1 MTEHTFIPI
10 DELINRVIMQ
20 LEEQHYMESTLI
32 VYKRTYRRIKEF
44 MLLKDYQNY
53 SPDIGT
59 LFLDEQKVSDSTMSA
74 YNCAVRRLN
83 DSYSGTNFR
92 IHHENDTAKICDVYK
107 DLLGDYLNN
116 CIAIGNKPGTIA
128 HKRFAC
134 IRFLNFL
141 FENDYK
147 DISLI
152 NADIIARALLIF
164 TNPDRYADVRSFLGY
179 LKGRNLIDRDYS
191 ELIPRSKRAQPIPS
205 VYTIDEIKLIEQH
218 IDTSTDTG
226 KRNIA
231 IIRLA
236 SRMGLRS
243 GDIAKLTRD
252 EINFS
257 SGTIR
262 LIQEKTNIPLELQ
275 MPKEV
280 SDSIYM
286 HLENSKKNHY
296 SDEYVFH
303 SMTAPYGKISTS
315 IIRHLVNDSMAK
327 AGIEVGLRKHGPHAF
342 RSSLASHMIED
353 ENSYNTVRKILGHS
367 DPNVIKHY
375 AKTDI
380 ERLRLCAISPPKPS
394 GLFEGYL
401 SGKKVISH
409 V

>member
-44 MLLKDYQNY
+44 MSLNDYQNY
-53 SPDIGT
+53 SPDIGAS
-59 LFLDEQKVSDSTMSA
+59 FLSEQKVSDSTMSA
-74 YNCAVRRLN
+74 YKCAVRRLN
-83 DSYSGTNFR
+83 DSYSGKGFR
-92 IHHENDTAKICDVYK
+92 SHHENDTAKICDVYR
-107 DLLGDYLNN
+107 DLLQDYLNN
-116 CIAIGNKPGTIA
+116 CIDKGNKPGTIA

-141 FENDYK
+141 SESGYK

-152 NADIIARALLIF
+152 DAGIITRALLIF
-164 TNPDRYADVRSFLGY
+164 TNPDRYADVKSFLGY
-179 LKGRNLIDRDYS
+179 LKGRSLIDRDYA
-191 ELIPRSKRAQPIPS
+191 EIIPRSKRAQPIPS
-205 VYTIDEIKLIEQH
+205 VYTVDEIKLIEQH
-218 IDTSTDTG
+218 VDTSTDTG
-226 KRNIA
+226 QRNIA

-236 SRMGLRS
+236 TRMGLRS
-243 GDIAKLTRD
+243 GDIAKLTID
-252 EINFS
+252 EIDFS
-257 SGTIR
+257 SGTIH

-280 SDSIYM
+280 SDSIYT

-315 IIRHLVNDSMAK
+315 IIRHLVNDSMNK

-342 RSSLASHMIED
+342 RSSLASHLIED
-353 ENSYNTVRKILGHS
+353 ENSYDTVRKILGHS

-394 GLFEGYL
+394 GLFKGYL

>member
-1 MTEHTFIPI
+1 MTEHKFIPI
-10 DELINRVIMQ
+10 NELINRVMMQ
-20 LEEQHYMESTLI
+20 LKEQHYMESTLI
-32 VYKRTYRRIKEF
+32 VYKRIYHRIKEF
-44 MLLKDYQNY
+44 MLQNDYQNY
-53 SPDIGT
+53 SPDIGSS
-59 LFLDEQKVSDSTMSA
+59 FLDEQKVSASTMSA
-74 YNCAVRRLN
+74 YKCAVRRLN
-83 DSYSGTNFR
+83 DSYNDKEFR
-92 IHHENDTAKICDVYK
+92 SHHENDTAKICDVYK
-107 DLLGDYLNN
+107 DLLEDYLNN
-116 CIAIGNKPGTIA
+116 CINKGNKPGTIA

-134 IRFLNFL
+134 IHFLNFL
-141 FENDYK
+141 AESDYK

-152 NADIIARALLIF
+152 NAGIIARALLIF
-164 TNPDRYADVRSFLGY
+164 TNPDRYADVKSFLRY
-179 LKGRNLIDRDYS
+179 LKGKSLIDRDYS
-191 ELIPRSKRAQPIPS
+191 EMIPRPKRAQPIPS

-218 IDTSTDTG
+218 VDISTDTG

-236 SRMGLRS
+236 TRMGLRS
-243 GDIAKLTRD
+243 GDIAKLTLD
-252 EINFS
+252 EIDFS
-257 SGTIR
+257 SETIH

-280 SDSIYM
+280 SDSIYA

-315 IIRHLVNDSMAK
+315 IIRHLINNSMDK

-353 ENSYNTVRKILGHS
+353 ENSYETVRKILGHS

-380 ERLRLCAISPPKPS
+380 ERLRLCAISPPKPN
-394 GLFEGYL
+394 GLFKDYL
-401 SGKKVISH
+401 SGKQVISH

>member
-44 MLLKDYQNY
+44 MLLNDYQNY
-53 SPDIGT
+53 SPDIGVS
-59 LFLDEQKVSDSTMSA
+59 FLSEQKVSDSTMSA
-74 YNCAVRRLN
+74 YKCAVRRLN
-83 DSYSGTNFR
+83 DSYSGKGFR
-92 IHHENDTAKICDVYK
+92 SHHENDTAKICDVYR
-107 DLLGDYLNN
+107 DLLEDYLNN
-116 CIAIGNKPGTIA
+116 CIDKGNKPGTIV

-141 FENDYK
+141 SESDYK

-152 NADIIARALLIF
+152 NAGIITRALLIF

-179 LKGRNLIDRDYS
+179 LKGRSLIDRDYA
-191 ELIPRSKRAQPIPS
+191 EIIPRTKRVQPIPS

-218 IDTSTDTG
+218 VDISTDTG

-231 IIRLA
+231 IIRLVT
-236 SRMGLRS
+236 RMGLRS
-243 GDIAKLTRD
+243 GDIAKLTID
-252 EINFS
+252 EIDFS
-257 SGTIR
+257 SGTIH

-280 SDSIYM
+280 SDSIYT
-286 HLENSKKNHY
+286 HLENSKKNHC

-315 IIRHLVNDSMAK
+315 IIRHLVNDSMNK

-353 ENSYNTVRKILGHS
+353 ENSYDTVRKILGHS

-394 GLFEGYL
+394 GLFKGYL